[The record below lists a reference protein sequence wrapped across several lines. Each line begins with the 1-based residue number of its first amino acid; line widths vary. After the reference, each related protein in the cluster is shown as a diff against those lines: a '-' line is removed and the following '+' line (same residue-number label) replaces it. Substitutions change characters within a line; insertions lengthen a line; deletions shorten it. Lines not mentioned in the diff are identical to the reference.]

1 MSEAAFVAVPGAGL
15 IENVRHSSDPF
26 GVRGKEMRALPEFW
40 HLQCQPRV
48 NPKQL
53 WAARKSF
60 FSFYRDER

>member
-1 MSEAAFVAVPGAGL
+1 MSEPTLVAVGGA
-15 IENVRHSSDPF
+15 IVENVRHPSDPYA
-26 GVRGKEMRALPEFW
+26 VRGHEQRAPEEIW

-48 NPKQL
+48 TPKQM